1 MYSETLL
8 SCAAVPVTVTNPAL
22 ALMIGSGATILSV
35 VLFSIALISVSN
47 FSQKSNF
54 STVLIILSSLPPPFV
69 ISACPSSFSSS
80 PISIG
85 AESTEAFVIAVPSL
99 TDVI

>member
-1 MYSETLL
+1 M
-8 SCAAVPVTVTNPAL
+8 PVTVTNPAL

-35 VLFSIALISVSN
+35 VLFSIALISVSS

-54 STVLIILSSLPPPFV
+54 STVLITLSSLPPPLVMSF
-69 ISACPSSFSSS
+69 SPSSCFSS
-80 PISIG
+80 PTSIG